1 MNKARIFV
9 ILPRVPY
16 PLEKGDKLR
25 AYHLIKGLH
34 KDFNIHL
41 FALHQGLI
49 DQNIEDEISQ
59 ICDSYTIV
67 KTGWFRILWNS
78 FINVFGR
85 KPFQVA
91 YFYHGK
97 LKSQIDAAIKE
108 EKPDLLFCQLL
119 RTAEYAK
126 GQTLPKILD
135 YQDAFS
141 KGMKR
146 RAETSSPLI
155 RWFYAIESRRLQRYE
170 KKISQDFS
178 ETLIISEQDRE
189 AMPELA
195 KKPTILRNG
204 VDMNYY
210 TPQQNEQKYDLLF
223 VGNMSYAPNVNAVL
237 YFAKQV
243 MPILLQKYP
252 RLQFVIAGA
261 NPHAKVKM
269 LASDNII
276 ITGWAD
282 DLREYYSRSK
292 IFVAPMQIGTGLQN
306 KLLEAMAM
314 ELPCVTSSLANN
326 ALGAE
331 PDKEILIADSPENY
345 SEKIM
350 LLLEDET
357 LRAEMA
363 SSGRKLIQYNYS
375 WEKQINTLKNI
386 FIRYL

>member
-59 ICDSYTIV
+59 ICDTYTIV

-223 VGNMSYAPNVNAVL
+223 VGNMNYAPNVNAVL

-350 LLLEDET
+350 LLLEDKT

>member
-67 KTGWFRILWNS
+67 KTGWVRILWNS

-97 LKSQIDAAIKE
+97 LKRKIDAAIKE

-126 GQTLPKILD
+126 GQTLSKILD

-210 TPQQNEQKYDLLF
+210 TPQQNEEKYDLLF

-331 PDKEILIADSPENY
+331 PDKEILIADSPEEY
-345 SEKIM
+345 SGKIM

-357 LRAEMA
+357 LRTEMA
-363 SSGRKLIQYNYS
+363 SLGRKLIQLNYS
-375 WEKQINTLKNI
+375 WEKQISTLKNI